1 MVLDEL
7 LLKKLRKETEQNT
20 GLDRI
25 RARASKY
32 LLRATTN
39 WASKPLTGSEEKA
52 GQRKE
57 KNNKFK
63 SLSNK

>member
-25 RARASKY
+25 RTHASKY

-39 WASKPLTGSEEKA
+39 WATKPLTGSEEKA
-52 GQRKE
+52 G
-57 KNNKFK
+57 N
-63 SLSNK
+63 SC